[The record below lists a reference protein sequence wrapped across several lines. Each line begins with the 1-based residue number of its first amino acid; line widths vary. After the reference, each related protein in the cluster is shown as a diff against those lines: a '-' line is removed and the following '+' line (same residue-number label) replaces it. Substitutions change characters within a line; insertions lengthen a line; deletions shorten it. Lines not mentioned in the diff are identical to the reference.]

1 MKKAIKY
8 SGKKV
13 TACRLGSGSPLE
25 ARLIEEGKVLR
36 RPDGTFEIFS
46 REATGGIGEIAAE
59 GDYVKLDTGGWP
71 YPNRR
76 EFFEAK
82 HRALEEQDVWEQ
94 IPEPLSYWEADDPMC
109 PEVRF
114 LIEHKGLKIDSEDP
128 ERYFGAVL
136 FGAPLT
142 AARNAVLLFYR
153 IGYAEDGSV
162 EDADFN
168 FVERGEFERTYRRIE
183 NA

>member
-1 MKKAIKY
+1 MKQTINWEERYPHWNDWRWQMRSRIADAEQLSRWIPV
-8 SGKKV
+8 SDRLRQEIEACTARFRMAV
-13 TACRLGSGSPLE
+13 TPYYLS
-25 ARLIEEGKVLR
+25 LI
-36 RPDGTFEIFS
+36 
-46 REATGGIGEIAAE
+46 
-59 GDYVKLDTGGWP
+59 
-71 YPNRR
+71 
-76 EFFEAK
+76 
-82 HRALEEQDVWEQ
+82 
-94 IPEPLSYWEADDPMC
+94 DP
-109 PEVRF
+109 
-114 LIEHKGLKIDSEDP
+114 EDP